1 MTLSFNGQEF
11 FSRRDTDALYLGTIE
26 PYNHHVHDPD
36 RNFFMYSF
44 SQDPNDPRPNGQ
56 VNFSR
61 INQKLL
67 EVNTLSS
74 PVPRQLRV
82 YALSYNIMRVENG
95 LAGILFNF
103 F

>member
-1 MTLSFNGQEF
+1 M
-11 FSRRDTDALYLGTIE
+11 IE

-36 RNFFMYSF
+36 RIFYMYAF
-44 SQDPNDPRPNGQ
+44 AQDPNDPRPNGQ
-56 VNFSR
+56 INFSR

-67 EVNTLSS
+67 EVNTLTSE
-74 PVPRQLRV
+74 VQRELRV
-82 YALSYNIMRVENG
+82 YALSYNILRVENG